1 MNDLSQPLFSE
12 PTEDPDHPLLTWSDE
27 RLGLGVPVMD
37 GYHHE
42 FLAILSALATMPD
55 GVFTTLFTE
64 LVRHTHEHFTQE
76 EQLMHATEFSA
87 THEHIAEHKRVLSD
101 LESLLGQVKR
111 GRMKMAREF
120 VKNAMPEWFALHLVT
135 MDSALA
141 AHLKIELNLDQ
152 D

>member
-12 PTEDPDHPLLTWSDE
+12 PTEEATHPLLTWSDE

-42 FLAILSALATMPD
+42 FLAIMSALTTMPD
-55 GVFTTLFTE
+55 GVFTTLFSE

-87 THEHIAEHKRVLSD
+87 KHEHIAEHKRVLGD
-101 LESLLGQVKR
+101 LESLLVRVKR

-120 VKNAMPEWFALHLVT
+120 VKNAMPEWFALHLAT

-141 AHLKIELNLDQ
+141 AHLKVELNID
-152 D
+152 

>member
-1 MNDLSQPLFSE
+1 MNDLSHALYSE
-12 PTEDPDHPLLTWSDE
+12 IDEGPHPLLTWSQD

-42 FLAILSALATMPD
+42 FLSILSALNTMPD
-55 GVFTTLFTE
+55 GVFTTLFAE
-64 LVRHTHEHFTQE
+64 LLRHTHEHFSQE
-76 EQLMHATEFSA
+76 EKLMRETQFPAMR
-87 THEHIAEHKRVLSD
+87 EHVDEHLRVMGD
-101 LESLLGQVKR
+101 LESMLARVKR
-111 GRMKMAREF
+111 GRMMMPREF
-120 VKNAMPEWFALHLVT
+120 VKNGMPEWFALHLAT